1 MPRLSPAPAVTTPTC
16 EHADGWAVRRYHP
29 WEHLMRSIC
38 LQPPVAHLA
47 SASEFLTWISS
58 VLESSPWPL
67 YNTQQLCIAKASTNA
82 SNRRVARLLQRRSCL
97 PTAGRIRCARERSVQ
112 TLHVYK
118 RRSSMSAVLRSLCS
132 STRSIAVH
140 RLARRTPGRNAY
152 QTRTNNCLATRPGL

>member
-67 YNTQQLCIAKASTNA
+67 CNTQQLCIAKASTNA
-82 SNRRVARLLQRRSCL
+82 SNRRVARLLRTPKLPPHCRSNTLC
-97 PTAGRIRCARERSVQ
+97 PRTFRANTARLQTTVQ
-112 TLHVYK
+112 HVYGAKKPVQQYAIK
-118 RRSSMSAVLRSLCS
+118 RRSPASAS
-132 STRSIAVH
+132 H
-140 RLARRTPGRNAY
+140 ARAE
-152 QTRTNNCLATRPGL
+152 CVSDSHK